1 MEDIVLIMII
11 PGVIGGIVWYLLRAK
26 KKGEKCIGC
35 PCAKQCLNKH
45 KACNNKERN
54 DKTNVN

>member
-1 MEDIVLIMII
+1 MEDIFLIAII
-11 PGVIGGIVWYLLRAK
+11 VGVIGGIVWYLLRAK

-35 PCAKQCLNKH
+35 PYCKQCSGKH